1 MEKLIETLATMGR
14 AKIVLLGDFML
25 DEYVYGDIERIS
37 PEAPVPVLRVVRR
50 EMRCGG
56 AANTAL
62 AMAALGAEV
71 QCVGV
76 IGKDAAGEELIGLL
90 TAAGCETSGLL
101 PLGDR
106 PTILKRRYV
115 GLAQHRHAQQVLR
128 VDEESTDGLG
138 PDIAIRLGKAVAKRL
153 AVADLLA
160 VEDYNKGVV
169 EASGPQAIEKAR
181 AATLPVVCDPAC
193 VASYDRYRGA
203 TLITPNRFEA
213 SLASGIEIDS
223 EVSMGQAATTLIEQ
237 FDIANVAITLD
248 KQGAWLQSAG
258 QTGQRIPTRPRSVYD
273 VTGAGDVVMAM
284 LALALAEKVDLPLA
298 VALANLAGGLEVER
312 FGVVPVTRDEIRD
325 EIEHELGQRR
335 SKVLD
340 RTQLSADLQRRRT
353 AGGET
358 IVFTNGCFDML
369 HMGHVN
375 YLQQARELGT
385 CLVVAINSDDSIR
398 RLKGPSRPI
407 IPAEE
412 RANMLA
418 ALECIDYV
426 TIFDEDT
433 PEALLERLC
442 PDLLVKGGSTDVIV
456 GAEIV
461 EGYGGAVRR
470 LDLVEGRSTTDII
483 NDILD
488 RHNGD

>member
-1 MEKLIETLATMGR
+1 MEKLIETLAAMGR
-14 AKIVLLGDFML
+14 PKIVLLGDFML

-62 AMAALGAEV
+62 AMAALGVEV
-71 QCVGV
+71 HCVGV

-90 TAAGCETSGLL
+90 SAAGCETSGLL
-101 PLGDR
+101 PLADR

-160 VEDYNKGVV
+160 VEDYNKGVA

-193 VASYDRYRGA
+193 MADYSRYRGA

-213 SLASGIEIDS
+213 SLASGVAVES
-223 EVSMGQAATTLIEQ
+223 EASMGQAATTLIEQ
-237 FDIANVAITLD
+237 FDIASVAITLD

-258 QTGQRIPTRPRSVYD
+258 QAGQRIPTRPRSVYD

-284 LALALAEKVDLPLA
+284 LALALAEGVDLDVA

-312 FGVVPVTRDEIRD
+312 FGVVPITREEIRD

-335 SKVLD
+335 SKILD
-340 RTQLSADLQRRRT
+340 RTQLTADLHRRRS
-353 AGGET
+353 GGET

-369 HMGHVN
+369 HMGHVS

-385 CLVVAINSDDSIR
+385 CLVVAINSDASIR

-412 RANMLA
+412 RARMLA

-433 PEALLERLC
+433 PEALLELLR

-456 GAEIV
+456 GADIV
-461 EGYGGAVRR
+461 EGYGGAVRL